1 MLGNSEVEIK
11 FEARRLAGN
20 LKMIQGLGP
29 ACAVHLLYL
38 PYLPCH
44 GRTIHIAV
52 FTVINNNHHRDNQQG
67 RGICPRCQLE
77 ILEA

>member
-11 FEARRLAGN
+11 FEARSLAGN

-44 GRTIHIAV
+44 ARTIHIAV
-52 FTVINNNHHRDNQQG
+52 YIVINTIIIIVTTNKAEEYVLGVN
-67 RGICPRCQLE
+67 
-77 ILEA
+77 